1 PLRKRRTQPSAT
13 FNQLYPNFKS
23 DPQKFTWSSVECN
36 PSPVLD
42 VVVDRYFI
50 PSVCAREVKNGD
62 YVRYHYNATFIDGKT
77 FDSSHQRGAA
87 KVGQIGEG
95 RLIAGVDKGLQGMCV
110 NERRTLTIPP
120 HLAYGST
127 GAGDVIPPDATLVFD
142 IHLLDL
148 WNTADLVMTTII
160 TTPKDCKRSVMRT
173 DFVRYHFNGT
183 LLDGSTFDSSY
194 TRKQTHDSL
203 VGEGWLVKGMDE
215 GLLGMCVGEIR
226 HIVIPPF
233 KAYGEKGSGTE
244 IPPQATLVFD
254 VLLVDIHNP
263 KDNITI
269 ENQVV
274 PESCTRR
281 SVVGDYIRYHYNG
294 TFLNGVTF
302 DTSYQRNST
311 YNTYIGMGYV
321 IAGMDRALLEVC
333 MGERRR
339 VIIPPH
345 LAYGDKGAGDVIPP
359 YAVLVFDIHIL
370 DFHNPND
377 TVDIQVTHRPETCN
391 ETTAV
396 NDLVYYHYNCT
407 LVDGTKLFSSH
418 DYENAQEAVLGAD
431 KVIDGLDLGLQG
443 MCLGEKRVLIVPPH
457 LGHGERGATGVPSS
471 AVLVFDIELV
481 SFQKGV
487 PPGYLFVWLEDSP
500 AELFQALDL
509 NKNNEVPQEEFG
521 EFIKLQVAEGKGRIK
536 PGMTM
541 EQVISDMFQN
551 QDRNKDGIITA
562 DELKLKVDEDKERE
576 ARHDE
581 L

>member
-1 PLRKRRTQPSAT
+1 MFACCTVFFLLT
-13 FNQLYPNFKS
+13 
-23 DPQKFTWSSVECN
+23 TWSSVESN

-50 PSVCAREVKNGD
+50 PKVCVREVKEGD
-62 YVRYHYNATFIDGKT
+62 NVRYHYNATFVDGKT
-77 FDSSHQRGAA
+77 FDSSHQRGAPT
-87 KVGQIGEG
+87 VGLIGEG
-95 RLIAGVDKGLQGMCV
+95 RLIAGVEKGLHGMCV
-110 NERRTLTIPP
+110 NERRSITVPS

-127 GAGDVIPPDATLVFD
+127 GAGDVVPPDTTLVFD

-148 WNTADLVMTTII
+148 WNKADMVVTKTI

-183 LLDGSTFDSSY
+183 LLDGTAFDSSY
-194 TRKQTHDSL
+194 ARKQTHDSL
-203 VGEGWLVKGMDE
+203 VGEGWLIKGMDE

-226 HIVIPPF
+226 NILIPPF

-263 KDNITI
+263 KDNVTV
-269 ENQVV
+269 EHQVV
-274 PESCTRR
+274 PESCTRKT
-281 SVVGDYIRYHYNG
+281 VVGDYVRYHYNG
-294 TFLNGVTF
+294 SFLNGNTF

-321 IAGMDRALLEVC
+321 IAGMDQALLGVC
-333 MGERRR
+333 IGERRR

-345 LAYGDKGAGDVIPP
+345 MAYGERGAGNVIPP
-359 YAVLVFDIHIL
+359 SAVLVFDIHVI

-377 TVDIQVTHRPETCN
+377 TVDIQIIHKPEVCN

-396 NDLVYYHYNCT
+396 NDLVHYHYNCS
-407 LVDGTKLFSSH
+407 LLDGTRLFSSH
-418 DYENAQEAVLGAD
+418 DYESQQDAVLGSD
-431 KVIDGLDLGLQG
+431 KVIDGLDEGLQG
-443 MCLGEKRVLIVPPH
+443 MCVGEKRVITVPPH
-457 LGHGERGATGVPSS
+457 LGHGERGASGVPSS
-471 AVLVFDIELV
+471 AVLVFEIEMMGLE
-481 SFQKGV
+481 KGV
-487 PPGYLFVWLEDSP
+487 PPGYLFVWLGESP
-500 AELFQALDL
+500 ADLFEALDI
-509 NKNNEVPQEEFG
+509 NKNGEVPQEEFG

-536 PGMTM
+536 PGLTM
-541 EQVISDMFQN
+541 DQVVADMFNN
-551 QDRNKDGIITA
+551 QDRNTDGVITA

-576 ARHDE
+576 QAAHEE

>member
-1 PLRKRRTQPSAT
+1 MFVCCVVVLLLLVPR
-13 FNQLYPNFKS
+13 
-23 DPQKFTWSSVECN
+23 SSVDCN
-36 PSPVLD
+36 PSPVAAD

-50 PSVCAREVKNGD
+50 PKVCGREAGEGD
-62 YVRYHYNATFIDGKT
+62 HVRYHYNATFEDGKV
-77 FDSSHQRGAA
+77 FDSSLQRGAA
-87 KVGQIGEG
+87 KVGVLGEG
-95 RLIAGVDKGLQGMCV
+95 RLIAGIDKGLRGMCV
-110 NERRTLTIPP
+110 NERRTVTIPP

-148 WNTADLVMTTII
+148 WNKADLVVTKTI

-183 LLDGSTFDSSY
+183 LLDGTVFESSY
-194 TRKQTHDSL
+194 VRMQTHDSL
-203 VGEGWLVKGMDE
+203 VGEGWLIKGLEE

-226 HIVIPPF
+226 NIVIPPF

-244 IPPQATLVFD
+244 IPPQATLVYD
-254 VLLVDIHNP
+254 VLLMDIHNP

-269 ENQVV
+269 EDPVV

-321 IAGMDRALLEVC
+321 ITGMDQALLGVC
-333 MGERRR
+333 VGERRR
-339 VIIPPH
+339 AIIPPH
-345 LAYGDKGAGDVIPP
+345 LAYGEKGAGNVIPP
-359 YAVLVFDIHIL
+359 SAVLVFDIHVI

-377 TVDIQVTHRPETCN
+377 KVDIKIIHRPEECN
-391 ETTAV
+391 DTTEV
-396 NDLVYYHYNCT
+396 NDLVHYHYNCT
-407 LVDGTKLFSSH
+407 LMDGTVLFSSH
-418 DYENAQEAVLGAD
+418 DYGNVPEAVLGMD
-431 KVIDGLDLGLQG
+431 KVIDGLDEGLRG
-443 MCLGEKRVLIVPPH
+443 MCAGEKRLVTVPPH
-457 LGHGERGATGVPSS
+457 LGHGERGATGVPGS

-487 PPGYLFVWLEDSP
+487 PPGYLFVWLNDTPEN
-500 AELFQALDL
+500 LFETMDI
-509 NKNNEVPQEEFG
+509 NKNKEVPQEEFA
-521 EFIKLQVAEGKGRIK
+521 EFIKMQVADGKGRMK
-536 PGMTM
+536 PGLST
-541 EQVISDMFQN
+541 EQVIADMFHN
-551 QDRNKDGIITA
+551 QDRDKDGVITEK
-562 DELKLKVDEDKERE
+562 ELKLKVDEDNEKKEK
-576 ARHDE
+576 RHEE

>member
-1 PLRKRRTQPSAT
+1 MLLGCVWFFLLSP
-13 FNQLYPNFKS
+13 
-23 DPQKFTWSSVECN
+23 WSSVECN
-36 PSPVLD
+36 PSPVVD

-50 PSVCAREVKNGD
+50 PSVCAREVKTGD
-62 YVRYHYNATFIDGKT
+62 YVRYHYNATFTDGKT
-77 FDSSHQRGAA
+77 FDSSHQRGAP
-87 KVGQIGEG
+87 KVGLIGEG
-95 RLIAGVDKGLQGMCV
+95 RLIAGIDKGLQGMCV
-110 NERRTLTIPP
+110 NERRTLTVPP
-120 HLAYGST
+120 HLAYGSN

-142 IHLLDL
+142 IHLVDL
-148 WNTADLVMTTII
+148 WNKADLVVTKII

-194 TRKQTHDSL
+194 NRKQTHDSL

-233 KAYGEKGSGTE
+233 KGYGEKGAGTE

-274 PESCTRR
+274 PESCSRR
-281 SVVGDYIRYHYNG
+281 SVVGDYTRYHYNG

-321 IAGMDRALLEVC
+321 IAGMDQALLNVC

-339 VIIPPH
+339 VTIPPH

-359 YAVLVFDIHIL
+359 YAVLVFDIHII

-377 TVDIQVTHRPETCN
+377 SVAIQVTHRPDTCN

-396 NDLVYYHYNCT
+396 NDLVHYHYNCT

-418 DYENAQEAVLGAD
+418 DYENTQEAVLGAD
-431 KVIDGLDLGLQG
+431 KVIDGLDLGLQD
-443 MCLGEKRVLIVPPH
+443 MCLGEKRILTVPPH
-457 LGHGERGATGVPSS
+457 LGHGERGASGVPSS
-471 AVLVFDIELV
+471 AVLVFEIELV

-509 NKNNEVPQEEFG
+509 NKNDEVPQEEFG

-541 EQVISDMFQN
+541 DQVVSDMFQN
-551 QDRNKDGIITA
+551 QDRNKDGLITA
-562 DELKLKVDEDKERE
+562 DELKLKVDEDRERE
-576 ARHDE
+576 TRHDE